1 VFFLVNSIVSPQT
14 LMDTFVSTLP
24 KFTAIWMP
32 LCLGFNLAQATSI
45 TPPAAPAST
54 AAPAADVYKALHTC
68 EAAVSTDLRAVRAS
82 AVKRIEFS
90 TTQRTVLPSGSDVL
104 AVKGAGKYW
113 GNGTAAS
120 TPFTYRCGYNTQ
132 TEKTNGVV
140 LSEKGKPPVAA
151 TKAWQ
156 PDLSRLSPETCE
168 TAVAAELKEKHPR
181 VGRIAFGSDSRE
193 LKPAANGNTLMEG
206 RGGVQHAPGMS
217 AVSFGYRCEFDGATG
232 KLLHT
237 KLQ

>member
-1 VFFLVNSIVSPQT
+1 MN
-14 LMDTFVSTLP
+14 TFVRTIP
-24 KFTAIWMP
+24 KFSAVWIS
-32 LCLGFNLAQATSI
+32 LYLGISLAQATSI
-45 TPPAAPAST
+45 TPPDSPASRAT
-54 AAPAADVYKALHTC
+54 PTTDSVKALHAC

-82 AVKRIEFS
+82 GVQKIEFS
-90 TTQRTVLPSGSDVL
+90 ATQRTVLPSGNDVL

-113 GNGTAAS
+113 GSSAAAS

-140 LSEKGKPPVAA
+140 LSEKGKAPAPAA
-151 TKAWQ
+151 KAWQ

-206 RGGVQHAPGMS
+206 KGGVQHAPGMS
-217 AVSFGYRCEFDGATG
+217 AVSFGYRCEFDATTG